1 MTTTTKQKKA
11 QQLIW
16 VQGNSEA
23 IQFFLMRGEKKEGN
37 TDNGIAH
44 QKH

>member
-1 MTTTTKQKKA
+1 MTTTTTKK
-11 QQLIW
+11 QLIW

-37 TDNGIAH
+37 TDNGIAD